1 MGFLMIDH
9 FSIIHAFLVVF
20 QRIER
25 LEFGSTVTCDRVEFM
40 LPEIPIHLN
49 WVCVLND
56 KSPTL

>member
-1 MGFLMIDH
+1 MIDH
-9 FSIIHAFLVVF
+9 FSVIHAFLVVF